1 MPISK
6 KTIIVKEQELLIWIG
21 VHAHEK
27 LAPQR
32 LLVSVEVEMEG
43 TTNEEDH
50 ISQTFDYDAIH
61 HFIKSQEQSSH
72 SQLQETVARRILDFL
87 LAGKGVISAIV
98 ETRKPDVFDDCAF
111 VGVRLEGTV

>member
-1 MPISK
+1 MGISA

-32 LLVSVEVEMEG
+32 LLVSVEVTMEG
-43 TTNEEDH
+43 ATDEEDH
-50 ISQTFDYDAIH
+50 IAGTFDYDKIH
-61 HFIKSQEQSSH
+61 AFIKSQEEGAH

-87 LAGKGVISAIV
+87 LARKGVVSAVV
-98 ETRKPDVFDDCAF
+98 ETRKPDVFEDCAY
-111 VGVRLEGTV
+111 VGVRLEGTP